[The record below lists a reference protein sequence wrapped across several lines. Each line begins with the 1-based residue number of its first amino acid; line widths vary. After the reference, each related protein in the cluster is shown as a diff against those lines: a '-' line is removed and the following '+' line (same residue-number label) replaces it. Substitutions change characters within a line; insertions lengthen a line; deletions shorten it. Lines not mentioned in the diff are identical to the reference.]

1 MLPDFFHF
9 DFLAAAK
16 RPEDAQAWQNAVVRG
31 K

>member
-9 DFLAAAK
+9 AFLAAAK